1 MLLQKAFQYNDSL
14 FPMDVVKRCIIFGT
28 RREFGE
34 KVQSNTLLN
43 TASGLDLTTCC
54 SIPNKARA
62 YES

>member
-1 MLLQKAFQYNDSL
+1 MLTQKAFQCNDSL
-14 FPMDVVKRCIIFGT
+14 FSMDVIKQCITFGT

-34 KVQSNTLLN
+34 KVQSNTLLI